1 MTNETVRVADLVGV
15 AEIAERVHLS
25 KQAVS
30 GWYRNGLS
38 HMPEPM
44 LVLKMGALWEWPVIV
59 RWLTRPGAVTTSPSR
74 VSGSPPRNA
83 STTGRCAPPN
93 SFTK

>member
-1 MTNETVRVADLVGV
+1 MTDATVRIADLVGV

-38 HMPEPM
+38 HMPEPT
-44 LVLKMGALWEWPVIV
+44 LVLKMGALWEWPTIV
-59 RWLTRPGAVTTSPSR
+59 RWL
-74 VSGSPPRNA
+74 NE
-83 STTGRCAPPN
+83 TGRDHYLTFEGERITAEERISNWSLRP
-93 SFTK
+93 TE